1 VLVFVELIDEAK
13 AQISNLNENIL
24 E

>member
-1 VLVFVELIDEAK
+1 VLVFGELIDEAK